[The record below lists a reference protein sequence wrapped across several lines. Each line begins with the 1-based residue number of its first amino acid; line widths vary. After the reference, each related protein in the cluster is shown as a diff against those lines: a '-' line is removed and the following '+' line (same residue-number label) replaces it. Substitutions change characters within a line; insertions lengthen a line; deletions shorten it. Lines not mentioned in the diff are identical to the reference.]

1 MKTNIHFLAY
11 LAQFF
16 LEFKYFGQTVQKI
29 KKRLL
34 FSMSLFFFE
43 NRAVYEVV
51 WENVAAGHR

>member
-1 MKTNIHFLAY
+1 MTGILAD
-11 LAQFF
+11 LAQFL

-51 WENVAAGHR
+51 WENVVAGHR